1 MTELIFTEK
10 PAQAEKIA
18 FALADD
24 APTRKMLGKA
34 PYFELK
40 HNGKDIIV
48 GCAVGHLFGLK
59 EIKNGKK
66 GWTYPVFNIEWVESH
81 TIRKTQAHSK
91 PYVEALKKLVKKADE
106 FTVACDYDTEG
117 SVIGYNCVKFIAKKK
132 DAHRMKFSTLTKDEL
147 VESYKNRSKSL
158 DFGVIEAGQTRHH
171 LDYFWGISLS
181 RALTLAVK
189 ATGSFKLMTSGRVQG
204 PTLKIIVDKE
214 KEISKFKPDP
224 YWELSLDGKVKT
236 HIISAKHKEGKIFD
250 KKRADEILKNTTNQK
265 AVIDKIKESE
275 RSSDAPHPF
284 NLTNLQTEAYSLFG
298 YSPKKTLSLAQ
309 DIYTAGYISYP
320 RTSSQKLP
328 PSIDYEKILTKLSK
342 HKDYKD
348 LCNKLLSLGNLK
360 PNDGKKTDTAHPAI
374 YVTGE
379 KGRISAD
386 QKKVYDLIVRRF
398 LATFAENALRKTVT
412 AEIKVNGETFLAKG
426 TTTIKKGWH
435 EFYGSHVR
443 LTETILPPLK
453 AKDELK
459 SPKITKE
466 DKETSPPKRYTPASI
481 LKEMDKLNIGTKAT
495 RASILDALYLRN
507 YIVDNSITATKLGME
522 TVGALTKFCPE
533 ITDTDLTRHFEE
545 EMEQIMEGTKKKD
558 DVLEE
563 AKSQLTETLNHF
575 REHEKDIGE
584 VLIKA
589 TRETEYKI
597 NTIADCPKC
606 KKGVIQIRTGRF
618 GKFVACNKYPDCE
631 NTYSLPANSLIRA
644 NGGTCKECN
653 FHTVLAIRGGKRPFN
668 YCLNKE
674 CPPKVEWR
682 KAREAKLA
690 EKGTTKKTTKKKT
703 TKKSTKKKTTK
714 KRTTKKT
721 KTT

>member
-18 FALADD
+18 FALADST
-24 APTRKMLGKA
+24 PTKKVLGKA
-34 PYFELK
+34 PYYELT

-48 GCAVGHLFGLK
+48 GCAVGHLYGLK
-59 EIKNGKK
+59 EIKNGKN

-81 TIRKTQAHSK
+81 IIRKNQAHSK
-91 PYVEALKKLVKKADE
+91 PYVEALKKLVRKADE

-117 SVIGYNCVKFIAKKK
+117 SVIGYNCVRFIAKKK

-147 VESYKNRSKSL
+147 IESYKNRSKSL
-158 DFGVIEAGQTRHH
+158 DFGVIEAGETRHH

-181 RALTLAVK
+181 RALTLAIK

-214 KEISKFKPDP
+214 KEISKFKSDP
-224 YWELSLDGKVKT
+224 YWEVSLDGKVKSHVIT
-236 HIISAKHKEGKIFD
+236 ARHKEGKIFD
-250 KKRADEILKNTTNQK
+250 KKRVDSILKNTKGGN
-265 AVIDKIKESE
+265 AIIDTIRESE
-275 RSSDAPHPF
+275 RVSEAPHPF

-328 PSIDYEKILTKLSK
+328 PSIDYKKILTKLSEQK
-342 HKDYKD
+342 EYKD
-348 LCNKLLSLGNLK
+348 LCNKLLSTTLK
-360 PNDGKKTDTAHPAI
+360 PNDGKKTDSAHPAI

-398 LATFAENALRKTVT
+398 LATFAENAVRKTVT
-412 AEIKVNGETFLAKG
+412 AEIKVNEETFLAKG

-435 EFYGSHVR
+435 EFYGPHVR

-453 AKDELK
+453 EKDELK
-459 SPKITKE
+459 DPKIKKE
-466 DKETSPPKRYTPASI
+466 DKETQPPKRYTPASI

-522 TVGALTKFCPE
+522 TVKALTKFCPE

-558 DVLEE
+558 EVLEE
-563 AKSQLTETLNHF
+563 AKKQLTETLNHF

-584 VLIKA
+584 LLIKA

-606 KKGVIQIRTGRF
+606 KKGVIQIRTGKF
-618 GKFVACNKYPDCE
+618 GKFVACDQYPECE

-644 NGGTCKECN
+644 NGGTCKECG

-668 YCLNKE
+668 YCLNRD

-690 EKGTTKKTTKKKT
+690 EKGT
-703 TKKSTKKKTTK
+703 KKTTK
-714 KRTTKKT
+714 KRTKKT
-721 KTT
+721 T

>member
-24 APTRKMLGKA
+24 APTKKALGKA
-34 PYFELK
+34 PYWELT
-40 HNGKDIIV
+40 HQGKDIIV

-59 EIKNGKK
+59 EIKNKKK
-66 GWTYPVFNIEWVESH
+66 GWSYPVFDIEWVESH
-81 TIRKTQAHSK
+81 LIRKAQAHSK
-91 PYVEALKKLVKKADE
+91 PYIEALKKLVRQADE

-117 SVIGYNCVKFIAKKK
+117 SVIGYNCVKFIAKKD
-132 DAHRMKFSTLTKDEL
+132 DAHRMKFSTLTRDEL
-147 VESYKNRSKSL
+147 IESYKNRSKHL
-158 DFGVIEAGQTRHH
+158 DFGVIEAGQTRHY

-214 KEISKFKPDP
+214 KEIAKFIPVP
-224 YWELSLDGKVKT
+224 YSEMSLDGKVNT
-236 HIISAKHKEGKIFD
+236 YAITAMHKEGKIFD
-250 KKRADEILKNTTNQK
+250 KKRADEILEKTQGQK
-265 AVIDKIKESE
+265 AVIDKMKESE
-275 RSSDAPHPF
+275 RVSDAPHPF

-298 YSPKKTLSLAQ
+298 YSPKRTLSLAQ

-328 PSIDYEKILTKLSK
+328 ASIDYVKILTKLSK
-342 HKDYKD
+342 QKDYKE
-348 LCNKLLSLGNLK
+348 LCNKLLSLDSLK
-360 PNDGKKTDTAHPAI
+360 PNDGKKSDTAHPAI

-386 QKKVYDLIVRRF
+386 QNKIYDLIVRRF
-398 LATFAENALRKTVT
+398 LATFAENAIRKTIT
-412 AEIKVNGETFLAKG
+412 AEIKVNEEIFLAKG
-426 TTTIKKGWH
+426 TTTVKKGWH
-435 EFYGSHVR
+435 EFYGPHVR

-453 AKDELK
+453 VNDELI
-459 SPKITKE
+459 SPKIIKV

-522 TVGALTKFCPE
+522 TVNALTKYCPE
-533 ITDTDLTRHFEE
+533 ITDTVLTRHFEE
-545 EMEQIMEGTKKKD
+545 EMEQIMEGKKKKD
-558 DVLEE
+558 EVLDE
-563 AKSQLTETLNHF
+563 AKEQLTNTLNHF

-584 VLIKA
+584 LLIKA
-589 TRETEYKI
+589 TRETEYII

-618 GKFVACNKYPDCE
+618 GKFVACDKYPDCA

-644 NGGTCKECN
+644 NGGICKECG

-668 YCLNKE
+668 YCLSKE
-674 CPPKVEWR
+674 CPPKVAWR

-690 EKGTTKKTTKKKT
+690 EKGTIKTVKKTTKKTTKKA
-703 TKKSTKKKTTK
+703 TKKRITKKTTSQK
-714 KRTTKKT
+714 
-721 KTT
+721 